1 MPNWLLSRRHFS
13 SRMSGRAA
21 IRSVHRRKSWLR
33 LALVAV
39 LGGLLSGD
47 SIWWDRRAPQSAT
60 EIFEGVTYG
69 SARLEITP
77 EGGGLLHWLRIDL
90 SAPGIELYVTPLDP
104 AAVAQGW
111 QYRLRPIKEVIASE
125 GLAVAINGTLFTWD
139 GPRWLPRSGD
149 LARAVETVVADHVVS
164 HVWEHSY
171 LLWFDGQLTPH
182 LRAAKPPQPSELA
195 MARWGIGGQG
205 VGLQHGQVW
214 PGSSRDPDARTA
226 VAIDQAR
233 KLLFLAVA
241 ENMSPRR
248 LLQELADLGGK
259 EGMLLDGGDSS
270 ALAIGEGSQAIAP
283 GILYG
288 GWRPVATYFG
298 VRARPVRKKADD

>member
-1 MPNWLLSRRHFS
+1 LAAFTPPFQLAHERAS
-13 SRMSGRAA
+13 SDQVSSSEKVVASIGPGRGLGRVIEWRFYLVGPPGAA
-21 IRSVHRRKSWLR
+21 VCDRDIRGRDLR
-33 LALVAV
+33 FC
-39 LGGLLSGD
+39 
-47 SIWWDRRAPQSAT
+47 T
-60 EIFEGVTYG
+60 
-69 SARLEITP
+69 LEITP

-164 HVWEHSY
+164 HVWDHSY

-182 LRAAKPPQPSELA
+182 LIAAKPPQPSELA

-241 ENMSPRR
+241 ENMSSRR

-259 EGMLLDGGDSS
+259 EGMLLDGGHSS